1 MEPLPKPGRSMPQG
15 QPETPSW
22 LGRWQQRMSAKGR
35 PEREY
40 RSAKREGTPMSPLAR
55 DIIIVLAVKAV
66 VLYGIWFAFF
76 RAPVAR
82 HMMMDPKAV
91 EQQVAGPRVHTEP
104 AHAVR

>member
-22 LGRWQQRMSAKGR
+22 LGRWQHL
-35 PEREY
+35 
-40 RSAKREGTPMSPLAR
+40 SPLAR

-82 HMMMDPKAV
+82 HMTMDPKVV